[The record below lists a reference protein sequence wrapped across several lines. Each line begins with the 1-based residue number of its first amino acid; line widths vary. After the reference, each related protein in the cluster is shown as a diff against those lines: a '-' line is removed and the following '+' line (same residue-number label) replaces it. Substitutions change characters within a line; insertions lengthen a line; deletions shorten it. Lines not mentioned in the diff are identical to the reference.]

1 MLAGKGAFR
10 YLALMITEVEIRD
23 LRGVH
28 EGTLG
33 ELSPLSILVGPNN
46 SGKSTC
52 LEALALVGAG
62 IDAARVVKM
71 LLRRGGPAHHA
82 LELAAFG
89 EAKTSTITVKKAV
102 EGGGVE
108 TIPWSMTRGF
118 ARDANHFLMTQS
130 LGLGEPAIAVATHLW
145 HMQGTAYLDPSGKT
159 STTFASPPGST
170 PPESSPFDFALVD
183 VEAVRQQGALED
195 AYSSIQQAG
204 KVESVVASLKGSMPT
219 LTDLRILK
227 AGDDFLLHTVHG
239 KARLIPAYV
248 AGDGF
253 KRYLEI
259 AAAVYRVPRGVVLLE
274 EPESFQHP
282 RYVREL
288 TALLLDVAASGTQ
301 VVLSTHSIELIDSL
315 LHAAQGPTA
324 TPYPTVHRL
333 RLVDGVLRSVALSP
347 EVARTSRDDLLEDL
361 RA

>member
-1 MLAGKGAFR
+1 
-10 YLALMITEVEIRD
+10 MITEVEIRD

-33 ELSPLSILVGPNN
+33 DLSPLSILVGPNN

-62 IDAARVVKM
+62 FDAARVVKM

-82 LELAAFG
+82 LAVSAFG
-89 EAKTSTITVKKAV
+89 DAKTSSVTLKTV
-102 EGGGVE
+102 EGSE
-108 TIPWSMTRGF
+108 HATIPWSMIRGLVK
-118 ARDANHFLMTQS
+118 DADHLQ
-130 LGLGEPAIAVATHLW
+130 LAQREGLGKPLIAVAAQVW
-145 HMQGTAYLDPSGKT
+145 DIQGVTYLEPSGKT
-159 STTFASPPGST
+159 STTFSNLAVGSPLERP
-170 PPESSPFDFALVD
+170 PFDYALVD
-183 VEAVRQQGALED
+183 VEAVRQRGALED
-195 AYSSIQQAG
+195 AYSLIEKAG

-227 AGDDFLLHTVHG
+227 AGNDFLLHTMHG
-239 KARLIPAYV
+239 KAGLIPAYV

-259 AAAVYRVPRGVVLLE
+259 AASVYRVARGVVLLE

-282 RYVREL
+282 RYLREL
-288 TALLLDVAASGTQ
+288 TALLLDAAASGTQ

-315 LHAAQGPTA
+315 LHAAAHGPTPA
-324 TPYPTVHRL
+324 PYPTVHRL

-347 EVARTSRDDLLEDL
+347 DVARTSRDDLLEDL